1 MNKSDPRI
9 VAKHFTRQ
17 AHLQLREIYIH
28 GGKSFDTALIE
39 LDGDK
44 LKTAYDAL
52 GKALDA
58 LGVPRLKPEH
68 CKHPQELREDLNS
81 SVARCNACGRLHAMV
96 ATRSGAS
103 RKWVDADDTRVAFG
117 KLFTDAVLEGER
129 ERIQAR
135 MENADG

>member
-1 MNKSDPRI
+1 MK
-9 VAKHFTRQ
+9 TGRQ
-17 AHLQLREIYIH
+17 VTIGVVQHWVRAARRAMLDMWHNTTNDFEH
-28 GGKSFDTALIE
+28 GAIE
-39 LDGDK
+39 LEVDNI
-44 LKTAYDAL
+44 KTAYESL
-52 GKALDA
+52 GKALDE

-129 ERIQAR
+129 ERIR
-135 MENADG
+135 TSHETY